1 MLSKCKE
8 RITMKKGLKM
18 EIYKAYTA
26 VTAFIIG
33 MIPFHVLAA
42 GKTWPWTNFLND
54 LQEEMTGPLPTTL
67 GIMGIVIACVGL
79 FTGNAGDGV
88 RKFLVIILAISIALF
103 APTIV
108 SWLAN

>member
-1 MLSKCKE
+1 
-8 RITMKKGLKM
+8 MKKEFM
-18 EIYKAYTA
+18 VQIYKAYA
-26 VTAFIIG
+26 AATAFVIG
-33 MIPFHVLAA
+33 MIPYHALAA
-42 GKTWPWTNFLND
+42 GKTWPWTSFLND
-54 LQEEMTGPLPTTL
+54 LQEELTGPLPTTL

-108 SWLAN
+108 SWIAH

>member
-1 MLSKCKE
+1 
-8 RITMKKGLKM
+8 MKKGLKM
-18 EIYKAYTA
+18 EIYKAYMA

-33 MIPFHVLAA
+33 MIPFHALAA
-42 GKTWPWTNFLND
+42 GKTWPWTNFLKD
-54 LQEEMTGPLPTTL
+54 LQDELTGPLPTTL

>member
-1 MLSKCKE
+1 
-8 RITMKKGLKM
+8 MKKEFM
-18 EIYKAYTA
+18 IQIYKAYTA
-26 VTAFIIG
+26 VTAFVIG
-33 MIPFHVLAA
+33 MIPLHVFAA
-42 GKTWPWTNFLND
+42 DRTWPWTRFLTD
-54 LQEEMTGPLPTTL
+54 LQEELTGPLPTTL

-108 SWLAN
+108 SWIAN